1 MLETIK
7 AEFGERSATQ
17 ILTKLPLAEEVIRR
31 KSGTTH
37 HLWETTRMKILLAV
51 VEGLVLPERF
61 TGILHR
67 TGFQEREIYPFR
79 KTLILEGV
87 LQNRFAD
94 RKREL
99 VRQALQ
105 RIAEADIDHAIKGQ
119 AVRVLTQVVTLRP
132 YVPSVKSAN
141 ILAAIA
147 VKAAAELTPQELQT
161 SQICQAIG
169 CSYIPHEKVRK
180 FVGIMKTRDRGTGT
194 VRK

>member
-1 MLETIK
+1 
-7 AEFGERSATQ
+7 
-17 ILTKLPLAEEVIRR
+17 
-31 KSGTTH
+31 
-37 HLWETTRMKILLAV
+37 MKIFLAV

-67 TGFQEREIYPFR
+67 TGFQESEIYPYR

-119 AVRVLTQVVTLRP
+119 AVQVLTQVVTLRP

>member
-1 MLETIK
+1 
-7 AEFGERSATQ
+7 
-17 ILTKLPLAEEVIRR
+17 
-31 KSGTTH
+31 
-37 HLWETTRMKILLAV
+37 MKILLAV

-61 TGILHR
+61 TEILDR
-67 TGFQEREIYPFR
+67 TDFQKREIYPFR

-94 RKREL
+94 RKSAL

-105 RIAEADIDHAIKGQ
+105 RIAEADIEHALKGQ

-141 ILAAIA
+141 ILAAIV
-147 VKAAAELTPQELQT
+147 VKAAAELTAQELQT
-161 SQICQAIG
+161 NQICKVIG
-169 CSYIPHEKVRK
+169 CSYLPLEKVRE
-180 FVGIMKTRDRGTGT
+180 FVGLMKNRDRGTET